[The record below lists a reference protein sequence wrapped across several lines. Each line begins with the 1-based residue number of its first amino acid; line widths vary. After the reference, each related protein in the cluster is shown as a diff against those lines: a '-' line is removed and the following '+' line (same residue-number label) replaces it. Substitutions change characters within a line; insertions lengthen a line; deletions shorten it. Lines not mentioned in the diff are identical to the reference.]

1 MIKSVLK
8 KLNKIQEQARLKL
21 GKITDL
27 QKLENLRI
35 EYLGR
40 KGKLN
45 QIFKELIN
53 LNAEDKKEA
62 GRTANKIKLEIE
74 RYFKIASDRVSQQ
87 DSGDRNF
94 DETVPG
100 LFPKIG
106 SLHPITEFI
115 DKIAQ
120 IFISM
125 GFEIAEDREVETVR
139 YNFDKLNISEDHPA
153 RDMWDTF
160 YVKLKVKSEKL
171 RVKEKTIGTSP
182 LVLRTHTSP
191 VQLRAME
198 TRQPPVRL
206 IVPGR
211 VYRHEATDASH
222 ETNFYQLEGLV
233 IDRDISVANM
243 IYVLDQVLKTLF
255 GQQIKIRIRPS
266 FFPFVEPGHEVDMSC
281 IICGGRGCSVCSQTG
296 WLEMLGAGMVHPVV
310 LKNMG
315 VDSQK
320 FSGFAFGMG
329 IDRLVMLYYGIDDI
343 RLFYSGDLRFL
354 RQF

>member
-1 MIKSVLK
+1 MIKDVLK
-8 KLNKIQEQARLKL
+8 KLNRIQEQAQLKL
-21 GKITDL
+21 EKITHL
-27 QKLENLRI
+27 QELENLRI

-53 LNAEDKKEA
+53 LNVEARKEA
-62 GRTANKIKLEIE
+62 GRMANKIKRDIE
-74 RYFKIASDRVSQQ
+74 RYFKIVSDRVDR
-87 DSGDRNF
+87 DSGDINF

-100 LFPKIG
+100 LFPKVG

-120 IFISM
+120 VFISM
-125 GFEIAEDREVETVR
+125 GFEIVEDREAETVE
-139 YNFDKLNISEDHPA
+139 YNFDKLNILEDHPA

-160 YVKLKVKSEKL
+160 YVNVKSTIREKDFTKSS
-171 RVKEKTIGTSP
+171 V
-182 LVLRTHTSP
+182 VLRTHTSP

-198 TRQPPVRL
+198 TRRPPVRL

-233 IDRDISVANM
+233 IDRDISIANM
-243 IYVLDQVLKTLF
+243 IYVLDQTLKNLF
-255 GQQIKIRIRPS
+255 GPKIKIRIRPS

-281 IICGGRGCSVCSQTG
+281 IICQARGCSVCKKTG
-296 WLEMLGAGMVHPVV
+296 WLEMLGAGMVHPNV
-310 LKNMG
+310 LENMK

-320 FSGFAFGMG
+320 YSGFAFGMG